1 MMAVV
6 TVIKVVNARL
16 EVRGNDIH
24 PPPFSSLASSCD
36 QNTNV

>member
-16 EVRGNDIH
+16 EVRGNDI